1 MFVSK
6 YHMNKYGQ
14 CTINIGDST
23 ITPAHHVRDLGVQVD
38 QHLSMAPRVTAFC
51 ASCNYHLYRLSSIR
65 RYLTV
70 NATRTVVQALITS
83 RLDYCNSLMINIPST
98 QMDRLQKIQNK
109 AARMISR
116 VPSSRHITPVLQQ
129 LHWLPVR
136 CRRTYK
142 ILVTVSK
149 CLHALAPTYL
159 IELAGAR
166 KLDIKWLRH
175 TDTRT
180 PFLHQPVARK
190 HVGEQAFGT
199 AAPFLWNNLP
209 TQLWSA
215 TTHPAFKTALKT
227 YFFKQYFEGHWSG
240 SIRLCW
246 TVLCTNVFYVR
257 RDDPLGGK
265 LRFQETIYYYYY
277 YCTVYTLVLFFF

>member
-1 MFVSK
+1 MFMSK
-6 YHMNKYGQ
+6 YHLNRYGQ

-23 ITPAHHVRDLGVQVD
+23 ITPAHHVRNLGVQVD
-38 QHLSMAPRVTAFC
+38 QHLSMVPNVTAIC

-83 RLDYCNSLMINIPST
+83 RLDYCNSLMINISST
-98 QMDRLQKIQNK
+98 QMERLQKIQNK

-116 VPSSRHITPVLQQ
+116 VPSSQHITPVLQQ

-136 CRRTYK
+136 CRITYK
-142 ILVTVSK
+142 ILVTVFK

-159 IELAGAR
+159 IELLEAR
-166 KLDIKWLRH
+166 QLDKRLRH
-175 TDTRT
+175 TST

-209 TQLWSA
+209 TQLRSA
-215 TTHPAFKTALKT
+215 LSTLPAFKTALKT
-227 YFFKQYFEGHWSG
+227 YFFKQCFEGQMKQ
-240 SIRLCW
+240 L
-246 TVLCTNVFYVR
+246 
-257 RDDPLGGK
+257 P
-265 LRFQETIYYYYY
+265 
-277 YCTVYTLVLFFF
+277 